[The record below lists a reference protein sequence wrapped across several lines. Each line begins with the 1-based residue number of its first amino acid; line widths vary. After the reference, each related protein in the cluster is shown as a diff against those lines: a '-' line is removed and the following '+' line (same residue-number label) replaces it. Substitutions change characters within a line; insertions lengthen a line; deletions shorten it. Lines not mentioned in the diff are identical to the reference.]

1 MPRGMAERMGRLS
14 PSATMEVRRRTE
26 ELRRAEAD
34 VIDLGPGEPDFDTP
48 EPVRR
53 AGISAIEAGRTKY
66 TQAGGIPEL
75 REAIVARYRR
85 DYGVSYAGDEVVVA
99 AGAKQALFS
108 LALALFDEGDEV
120 LIPVPYWV
128 TYPEVV
134 RLCGAEPVFVP
145 TDPADGFH
153 LRPEAVAERIGPRT
167 KALIVNSPCNPTGAL
182 LDPSELEA
190 LVELARAH
198 DFYVIFDEAYE
209 AIVYERGPFSAAPL
223 KDEHVIV
230 VGSLSK
236 SHAMPGWRIG
246 WALGPREVIR
256 TVTAIQS
263 HSITHPA
270 SVSQYAAL
278 VALEEPWDRV
288 RRMVSELR
296 RRRDLAAEALN
307 RIPGVECP
315 VPEGAFYLF
324 PDVSRYLGGDTV
336 ALARTLLEEAHVA
349 VVPGEAFGWPG
360 RVRISLTCPQ
370 ERLVEAISRIAAT
383 LEGLRG

>member
-1 MPRGMAERMGRLS
+1 MARIS
-14 PSATMEVRRRTE
+14 PSATMEIR
-26 ELRRAEAD
+26 RRAEELLRAGVD

-48 EPVRR
+48 ETVRR
-53 AGISAIEAGRTKY
+53 AGIAAIEDGFTKY

-75 REAIVARYRR
+75 RAAIAARYRR
-85 DYGVSYAGDEVVVA
+85 DHGASFSPEEVFVA

-120 LIPVPYWV
+120 LIPAPYWV

-153 LRPEAVAERIGPRT
+153 PSLDALRERVSPRT
-167 KALIVNSPCNPTGAL
+167 VALIVNSPCNPTGAL
-182 LDPSELEA
+182 LSPGELEDI
-190 LVELARAH
+190 VELARAH

-256 TVTAIQS
+256 AALAIQS
-263 HSITHPA
+263 HSITHP
-270 SVSQYAAL
+270 SSISQYAAL
-278 VALEEPWDRV
+278 AALEGPWDGV
-288 RRMVSELR
+288 RDMVEEFR
-296 RRRDLAAEALN
+296 RRRDLAVEALN

-315 VPEGAFYLF
+315 VPEGAFYVF
-324 PDVSRYLGGDTV
+324 PDVSAYLGGDSA
-336 ALARTLLEEAHVA
+336 ALARRLLEEAHVA

-360 RVRISLTCPQ
+360 RIRISLTQPR
-370 ERLVEAISRIAAT
+370 ERLIEAISRIAAA

>member
-1 MPRGMAERMGRLS
+1 MGRLS

-26 ELRRAEAD
+26 ELRRAGAD
-34 VIDLGPGEPDFDTP
+34 VIDLGPGEPDFDIP

-75 REAIVARYRR
+75 REAIAARYRR
-85 DYGVSYAGDEVVVA
+85 DYGVPYGTDEVIVTV
-99 AGAKQALFS
+99 GAKQALFS

-145 TDPADGFH
+145 TAPADSFH
-153 LRPEAVAERIGPRT
+153 LTPEAVAERIGPRT

-256 TVTAIQS
+256 AVTAIQS

-270 SVSQYAAL
+270 SISQYAAL
-278 VALEEPWDRV
+278 VALEEPWDGV
-288 RRMVSELR
+288 RRMVAELR

>member
-1 MPRGMAERMGRLS
+1 MGRLS

-26 ELRRAEAD
+26 ELRRAGAD

-85 DYGVSYAGDEVVVA
+85 DYGVPYGTDEVIVTV
-99 AGAKQALFS
+99 GAKQALFS

-256 TVTAIQS
+256 AVTAIQS

-270 SVSQYAAL
+270 SISQYAAL
-278 VALEEPWDRV
+278 VALEEPWDGV
-288 RRMVSELR
+288 RRMVAELR

>member
-1 MPRGMAERMGRLS
+1 MGRLS

-26 ELRRAEAD
+26 ELRRAGAD

-85 DYGVSYAGDEVVVA
+85 DYGVPYGTDEVIVTV
-99 AGAKQALFS
+99 GAKQALFS

-256 TVTAIQS
+256 AVTAIQS

-270 SVSQYAAL
+270 SISQYAAL
-278 VALEEPWDRV
+278 TALEEPWDGV
-288 RRMVSELR
+288 RRMVAELR

-336 ALARTLLEEAHVA
+336 ALAQVLLEEAHVA

-360 RVRISLTCPQ
+360 RVRISLTCPR

>member
-1 MPRGMAERMGRLS
+1 MGRLS

>member
-1 MPRGMAERMGRLS
+1 MPRKLATRMDRVS
-14 PSATMEVRRRTE
+14 PSATMEIRRRAE
-26 ELRRAEAD
+26 ELRRAGAD

-53 AGISAIEAGRTKY
+53 AGIAAIEAGHTGY
-66 TQAGGIPEL
+66 TQAGGIPAL

-85 DYGVSYAGDEVVVA
+85 DYGVSYTSDEVIVA

-145 TDPADGFH
+145 THPDDGFH
-153 LRPEAVAERIGPRT
+153 LVPEAVAERVGPRT
-167 KALIVNSPCNPTGAL
+167 VALIVNSPCNPTGAL
-182 LDPSELEA
+182 LGPDELEA
-190 LVELARAH
+190 IVELARAH

-256 TVTAIQS
+256 AALAIQS

-270 SVSQYAAL
+270 SISQYAAL
-278 VALEEPWDRV
+278 EALEGPWDGV
-288 RRMVSELR
+288 GEMVTELR

-324 PDVSRYLGGDTV
+324 PDFSRYLGGDTV
-336 ALARTLLEEAHVA
+336 ALAGRLLEEAHVA

-360 RVRISLTCPQ
+360 RVRISLTRPR
-370 ERLVEAISRIAAT
+370 ELLREAVSRMAAT
-383 LEGLRG
+383 LEGLRD